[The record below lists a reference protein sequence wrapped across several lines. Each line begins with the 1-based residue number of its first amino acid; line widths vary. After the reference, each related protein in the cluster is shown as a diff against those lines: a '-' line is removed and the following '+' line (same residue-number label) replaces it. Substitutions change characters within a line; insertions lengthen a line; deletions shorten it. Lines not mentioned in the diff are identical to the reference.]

1 MCDNNNITI
10 IIIYDTRK
18 KITTSQ
24 TNLLSF
30 PTFPRHIDTKSFA
43 PQMSPAA
50 ADVTTKNRGFQT
62 SQSLP
67 STALGHQKRPGDHP
81 KKITFL
87 HDTSIDSNP
96 ARNQWCPCNHSKPIS
111 CMKQTGSQVVNQHV
125 LIVCMWVCISI
136 CIRICIW
143 LCTMYFV
150 LCVMHY
156 YAVWCICICTM
167 YNV

>member
-1 MCDNNNITI
+1 MTLE
-10 IIIYDTRK
+10 K

-81 KKITFL
+81 KKSPFST
-87 HDTSIDSNP
+87 TP
-96 ARNQWCPCNHSKPIS
+96 A
-111 CMKQTGSQVVNQHV
+111 
-125 LIVCMWVCISI
+125 L
-136 CIRICIW
+136 IRIQQE
-143 LCTMYFV
+143 TNDV
-150 LCVMHY
+150 H
-156 YAVWCICICTM
+156 ATTP
-167 YNV
+167 NP